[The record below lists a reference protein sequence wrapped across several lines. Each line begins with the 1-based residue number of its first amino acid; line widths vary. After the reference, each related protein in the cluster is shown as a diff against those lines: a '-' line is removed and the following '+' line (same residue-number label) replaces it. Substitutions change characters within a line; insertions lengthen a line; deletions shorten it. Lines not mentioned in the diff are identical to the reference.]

1 MEFRKIIKFG
11 KSSYVVSLPSDWIKK
26 NNIKKGDQIF
36 FEESSNNALI
46 FKINN
51 TPNKIIKKKIN
62 INSTNKSLIDIERLI
77 ISYYVK
83 GYNTFAII
91 DNNMATRSKKIKAI
105 LQNLIGLE
113 ILEQTQKRLEAKDLT
128 DINAISIEGLIKRM
142 DIIIRSM
149 MEDSVNCLSYN
160 KKEIENAIQSIND
173 RDNDVNRLTFLG
185 YRVLRFYFNYPHLI
199 NNKNLSNQK
208 IFLNLT
214 AIDNLEKIA
223 DTIKRRTRLYY
234 KINKDQEYKKELT
247 ALLKELQNI
256 YANAMKAYLT
266 EDTNLAFKIV
276 STKDI
281 VIDTHKKFLSKYND
295 VETALITE
303 NLNSKL
309 IYIRNLARTILG

>member
-199 NNKNLSNQK
+199 NNSFFELSCRYNN
-208 IFLNLT
+208 FLF
-214 AIDNLEKIA
+214 
-223 DTIKRRTRLYY
+223 
-234 KINKDQEYKKELT
+234 
-247 ALLKELQNI
+247 I
-256 YANAMKAYLT
+256 Y
-266 EDTNLAFKIV
+266 
-276 STKDI
+276 
-281 VIDTHKKFLSKYND
+281 
-295 VETALITE
+295 
-303 NLNSKL
+303 
-309 IYIRNLARTILG
+309 